1 MPHHRVI
8 GGYALE
14 STGYPKPHNR
24 VVTGIRR
31 NELREKIGVIAYGR
45 DDLDCVPQGVGVAT
59 RQEALIDTD
68 LSHGEV
74 LPGFSSLAST
84 TMRKGA
90 VLEAPQ

>member
-1 MPHHRVI
+1 
-8 GGYALE
+8 
-14 STGYPKPHNR
+14 
-24 VVTGIRR
+24 
-31 NELREKIGVIAYGR
+31 
-45 DDLDCVPQGVGVAT
+45 VAT